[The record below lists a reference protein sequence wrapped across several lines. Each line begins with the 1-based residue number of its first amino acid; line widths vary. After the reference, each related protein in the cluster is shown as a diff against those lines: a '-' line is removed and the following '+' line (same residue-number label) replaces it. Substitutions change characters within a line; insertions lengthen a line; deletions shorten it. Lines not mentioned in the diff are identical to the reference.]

1 MDRRR
6 VTILPGIR
14 HRCRSCGLLVRRHRG
29 FDEEL
34 LTLDPHRCAARST
47 WDVVP
52 EPKPRRLGWVW
63 ERLGR
68 WLSW

>member
-14 HRCRSCGLLVRRHRG
+14 HHCRSCGLLVRRHRG

-34 LTLDPHRCAARST
+34 LTLDPHRCAARGS
-47 WDVVP
+47 WDVLPP
-52 EPKPRRLGWVW
+52 EPEPWWKRV
-63 ERLGR
+63 LGR
-68 WLSW
+68 LLSW